1 MKKNLLFFPILF
13 LVIVLGILG
22 NVIFNAPPDELSE
35 DYINNEVLW
44 MSTDSI
50 DKILLTD
57 SKSNFTSC
65 ICSVDEENL
74 MFLLLEN
81 DNGYDMNF
89 KNTFS
94 VNGLSENPNKVLYN
108 KVLLNSKSEIA
119 YNIFLNP
126 KKDTIT
132 VNGVECEVKKINYST
147 TEGDFTIGFWWYEM
161 E

>member
-1 MKKNLLFFPILF
+1 MKKIIPLVILF
-13 LVIVLGILG
+13 IGVIGM
-22 NVIFNAPPDELSE
+22 IFNFKTNNHPIELNE
-35 DYINNEVLW
+35 KYINSEVLS
-44 MSTDSI
+44 MSMDSI

-57 SKSNFTSC
+57 SKSDFTSC

-94 VNGLSENPNKVLYN
+94 VNGLSENPNKVLTD
-108 KVLLNSKSEIA
+108 KVLNSDTEIA

-126 KKDTIT
+126 KKDTIII
-132 VNGVECEVKKINYST
+132 NGVECEIKKINYST
-147 TEGDFTIGFWWYEM
+147 IKGDFTIGFWWYLNT
-161 E
+161 